1 MEQGGQKHSKS
12 IKGCKK
18 RLENIIKEERRNY
31 TLANFTNNPIYDTN
45 EFWVN
50 TDTLEEEDKTL
61 DVKFDRNML
70 WNLEHKFTNIL
81 KRSVEIYKGNII
93 DK

>member
-1 MEQGGQKHSKS
+1 M
-12 IKGCKK
+12 
-18 RLENIIKEERRNY
+18 KEERRNY

-45 EFWVN
+45 EFGIN
-50 TDTLEEEDKTL
+50 TDTIEEEDKTL
-61 DVKFDRNML
+61 DVKFDRSML
-70 WNLEHKFTNIL
+70 WNLENKLTNIL